1 MCAILQVHE
10 ETRLKQV
17 CGCKGLGF
25 RVSGFQ
31 GLGFGVTSLMSS
43 SGYPE
48 PVGYKP
54 DLRPW
59 KTAIADTNETWRV
72 GGLSLVGSY

>member
-1 MCAILQVHE
+1 MCALLQVHE
-10 ETRLKQV
+10 ETHLKQV
-17 CGCKGLGF
+17 CGCKGFGF

-31 GLGFGVTSLMSS
+31 GLGFGVTSLMLS

-54 DLRPW
+54 DLRP
-59 KTAIADTNETWRV
+59 IADTNETWRV
-72 GGLSLVGSY
+72 RGLSLVGSY